1 MQYRVLRGLVRT
13 RVAADSTL
21 HLPPHVNANN
31 GAGQS
36 LSTED
41 PERLMEA
48 GTVTSETVNGVTTIT
63 FSHPKSNSLPRHLL
77 SDLADTI
84 RVAGSDPATTVI
96 VLRSEGTGAFC
107 GGASFAE
114 LQGIRDADGGKR
126 FFMGFA
132 TLIITMLRCPKLII
146 TRVHG
151 KAVGGGVGIVGAS
164 DYALAT
170 DSAAIR
176 LSELAIGLGPFI
188 VGPAIERKI
197 GMGPFSAMTI
207 DADWRDARWAEQH
220 GLYSEVHPD
229 IPSLDASLAKR
240 VATLTASNPEAM
252 AQLKAV
258 FWRGTEDWPALL
270 ESRAEMSG
278 TLVLSEYTRRAI
290 GRE

>member
-1 MQYRVLRGLVRT
+1 
-13 RVAADSTL
+13 
-21 HLPPHVNANN
+21 
-31 GAGQS
+31 
-36 LSTED
+36 
-41 PERLMEA
+41 MEA
-48 GTVTSETVNGVTTIT
+48 GTVISETVNGVTTIT

-84 RVAGSDPATTVI
+84 TAAGSDPATTVI

-107 GGASFAE
+107 AGASFAE
-114 LQGIRDADGGKR
+114 LQGIRDAEGGKR

-132 TLIITMLRCPKLII
+132 TLIIAMLRCPKII
-146 TRVHG
+146 VTRVHG
-151 KAVGGGVGIVGAS
+151 KAVGGGVGIVAAS

-197 GMGPFSAMTI
+197 GMGAFSAMTI
-207 DADWRDARWAEQH
+207 DADWRDARWGEQH
-220 GLYSEVHPD
+220 GLYAEVHPD

-252 AQLKAV
+252 SELKRV

-270 ESRAEMSG
+270 ESRAEKSG
-278 TLVLSEYTRRAI
+278 TLVLSEYTRKAI

>member
-1 MQYRVLRGLVRT
+1 M
-13 RVAADSTL
+13 
-21 HLPPHVNANN
+21 NANN

-36 LSTED
+36 VSTDD

-84 RVAGSDPATTVI
+84 RAAGGDPATTVI
-96 VLRSEGTGAFC
+96 VLQSEGTGAFC

-114 LQGIRDADGGKR
+114 LQGIRDADDGKR

-220 GLYSEVHPD
+220 GLYAEVHPD
-229 IPSLDASLAKR
+229 IPSLDASLARR

-278 TLVLSEYTRRAI
+278 MLVLSEYTRKAI